1 MILYMRIRCFAIP
14 TFILILD
21 EVAIS
26 CCRGGL
32 ILAYLH
38 ASQDKEDDLKVGVK
52 STALRFGDLTKYWI
66 SGFGAACVG
75 SLALSG
81 YNADLGWCLVWCLS
95 EEWYCFY
102 LILTPDLKSCWTGW
116 PYYPFIA
123 AAAAQLAW
131 QVSTVDLSSRSDCN
145 KKYVLSTIYWY
156 YNVCHVMWLLM
167 LQSYDE
173 SLNSLSWCPAGSCP
187 TSGLELWYLVG
198 FYLGVL
204 YHDG

>member
-26 CCRGGL
+26 CCRGGH

-81 YNADLGWCLVWCLS
+81 YNADLGW
-95 EEWYCFY
+95 
-102 LILTPDLKSCWTGW
+102 

-145 KKYVLSTIYWY
+145 KKFVSNKWFGAL
-156 YNVCHVMWLLM
+156 VF
-167 LQSYDE
+167 
-173 SLNSLSWCPAGSCP
+173 
-187 TSGLELWYLVG
+187 SGILFGRLVS
-198 FYLGVL
+198 
-204 YHDG
+204 